1 MKMKFGIISTLCLS
15 LVMTSC
21 GGGHQDETEEQNE
34 EKCFYYVNQESF
46 DLTWTA
52 YKTTGKIPV
61 GGTFDQ
67 VKITGDQAE
76 NKAEALEGV
85 EFEITTSTVNSQ
97 NEERDVKISEHFFG
111 TFETPAITGKVTAVD
126 ADNGKATVMITMHGI
141 SYDVEGDL
149 AINEDAFT
157 FDAAI
162 DVYNWNGMAAINA
175 LNEVCYE
182 LHKGEDGES
191 KLWSEVAVSFSGSFV
206 EDCK

>member
-34 EKCFYYVNQESF
+34 EKCFYSVNQESF

-76 NKAEALEGV
+76 NKTEALKGV

-97 NEERDVKISEHFFG
+97 NEERDAKIAEHFFG
-111 TFETPAITGKVTAVD
+111 TFGTPAITGKVTAVD

-157 FDAAI
+157 FNASI
-162 DVYNWNGMAAINA
+162 DVANWNGMAAINA
-175 LNEVCYE
+175 LNEVCFE